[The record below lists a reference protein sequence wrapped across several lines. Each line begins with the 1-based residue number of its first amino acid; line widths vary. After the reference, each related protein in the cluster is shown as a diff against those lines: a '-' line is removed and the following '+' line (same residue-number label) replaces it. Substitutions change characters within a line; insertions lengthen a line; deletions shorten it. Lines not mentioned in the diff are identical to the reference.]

1 VVGEGTIK
9 SIYEFWKDVPDSVI
23 EVLPQFSGPQ
33 WIILARIK
41 TQGRFDGCEIGRDD
55 LLQGF
60 PAHKKN
66 EFETGLDGLSLLL
79 NKKPHTG
86 CGFVYSAD
94 SHNPIFRDNSP
105 YSAIFSQIRTNGEF
119 KNALING
126 IGEIFTVDEGLK
138 NAITATLNKLK
149 GKSIDNYIIRPVIN
163 GRNLEP
169 GALNTLLT
177 ITYLCPKAS
186 RKQDAVTQECI
197 FKINQVGEFYNQEA
211 TIDVCRVCKNRHK
224 VKSNGRIW

>member
-1 VVGEGTIK
+1 VVEEGTIK
-9 SIYEFWKDVPDSVI
+9 SIYEVWKDVPDSVI
-23 EVLPQFSGPQ
+23 EILPQFSGPQ

-41 TQGRFDGCEIGRDD
+41 TQGRFEGREINKDD

-66 EFETGLDGLSLLL
+66 EFEKALDGLSLLL

-86 CGFVYSAD
+86 CSFVYSAD

-105 YSAIFSQIRTNGEF
+105 YSAIFSQIRTNGDF
-119 KNALING
+119 KNALMNG
-126 IGEIFTVDEGLK
+126 IIEIYAVDEGLK
-138 NAITATLNKLK
+138 IAINATLNKLK
-149 GKSIDNYIIRPVIN
+149 GKSVDNYKIKPVIN

-169 GALNTLLT
+169 GALNTLLK
-177 ITYLCPKAS
+177 ISYICPRAS
-186 RKQDAVTQECI
+186 REQDAVTQECI
-197 FKINQVGEFYNQEA
+197 FIINEVGEFYNQEA